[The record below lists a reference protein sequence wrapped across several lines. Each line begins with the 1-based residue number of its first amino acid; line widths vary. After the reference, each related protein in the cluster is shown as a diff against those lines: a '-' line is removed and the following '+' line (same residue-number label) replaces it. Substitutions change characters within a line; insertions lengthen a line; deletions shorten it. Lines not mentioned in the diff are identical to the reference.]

1 MTDGAMTPA
10 TPRAARGTGEMRS
23 LVLRAWL
30 EPGSP
35 LLRVRVV
42 EIVPGRGERLVIV
55 TTSVDETC
63 RAVRGW
69 LETLHSV
76 GTSENGDGTV
86 THMG

>member
-63 RAVRGW
+63 RAVRDW